1 MQFKF
6 DRLTTNV
13 SSTSL
18 PTDKTHVLAFTPTPV
33 TEQPAMYASALQLV
47 VTADEAAPY
56 ILGNVYELSLTPV
69 S

>member
-18 PTDKTHVLAFTPTPV
+18 PTDKTHVLAFAPTAV
-33 TEQPAMYASALQLV
+33 TEQPTMYASTLQLV
-47 VTADEAAPY
+47 MTADEAAPY
-56 ILGNVYELSLTPV
+56 VLGNVYELSLTPTN
-69 S
+69 